1 MEQQVYTDV
10 YLIDLGD
17 TDNAAEVIFRLSSV
31 LDNEDV
37 KNKNIR
43 LKLGNVALNQA
54 QLLSIKSLINAM
66 GSDLS
71 VIETISEDTEKTAI
85 SLGITIGKEI
95 PEIIRNEVAACEE
108 NSENI
113 NVTNI
118 ENAVCET
125 VENSCDSDNSVQ
137 FASCES
143 EILESLMQLA
153 NEESMQNCEQNEN
166 NSQNE
171 GETGTFEQPAE
182 QSQDVMPNFSENET
196 TVCTSNE
203 ENLQNCEQ
211 NENNSENEGETG
223 TCEQPAEQSQDVM
236 QNFSEGETTVCTSN
250 EENSQNCEQNENNS
264 QNEGETATCEQQ
276 CEQSS
281 EQTGNEQ
288 QVELYTA
295 SVPPKEEIRD
305 ELDVIFGSNSINN
318 IFEAIEPTKEEYL
331 DREELGELVI
341 PEKEYTKEDME
352 LETYSTKYIKQTIR
366 SGQVINYEGN
376 VVIIGDC
383 HPGSEIIAHGDI
395 TVWGVLGGIAHAG
408 AGGNQK
414 AKVRALKMNA
424 IQLRIANCYSRRPD
438 TLNTV
443 YSEKTNSFTPEE
455 ARIINGEIVVF
466 KIND

>member
-71 VIETISEDTEKTAI
+71 VIETISEDTEKTAA
-85 SLGITIGKEI
+85 SLGITIGKEV
-95 PEIIRNEVAACEE
+95 PEIVREEPAVCEE
-108 NSENI
+108 NNENI

-118 ENAVCET
+118 ENAVSET
-125 VENSCDSDNSVQ
+125 VENSCDNDNSVQ
-137 FASCES
+137 FAACES

-153 NEESMQNCEQNEN
+153 NEESMQNGEQNEN
-166 NSQNE
+166 NSVSE
-171 GETGTFEQPAE
+171 GENITFEQPAE
-182 QSQDVMPNFSENET
+182 QSLDVMPNLGENET
-196 TVCTSNE
+196 AACRSDE
-203 ENLQNCEQ
+203 ENSQNTEQ
-211 NENNSENEGETG
+211 NENNSANEGETV
-223 TCEQPAEQSQDVM
+223 TFEQHEQPE
-236 QNFSEGETTVCTSN
+236 
-250 EENSQNCEQNENNS
+250 
-264 QNEGETATCEQQ
+264 
-276 CEQSS
+276 
-281 EQTGNEQ
+281 NEQ
-288 QVELYTA
+288 HVELYTA

-305 ELDVIFGSNSINN
+305 ELDVIFGANSINN
-318 IFEAIEPTKEEYL
+318 IFETIEPTKEEYL
-331 DREELGELVI
+331 DREELGELVT

-376 VVIIGDC
+376 IVIIGDC